1 MCLMLAAGVRL
12 FRAMQSQLE
21 LQQQDMQLQLA
32 QRGPAAST

>member
-1 MCLMLAAGVRL
+1 MLAVGVRL

-32 QRGPAAST
+32 ERGPAVGT

>member
-1 MCLMLAAGVRL
+1 MPAAGVRL

-32 QRGPAAST
+32 ERGLAASTSK